1 MPNIDEQ
8 PLVSGLIIK
17 EHLTAE
23 EIMRALLSGEK
34 IKNVNAD
41 SGCNYYLENG
51 ELKSEKITYLKG
63 MPTSW
68 FNPDIKYE
76 IDEV

>member
-1 MPNIDEQ
+1 
-8 PLVSGLIIK
+8 
-17 EHLTAE
+17 
-23 EIMRALLSGEK
+23 MRALLSGEK